1 MRILFTG
8 ASSFTGFWFVQR
20 LAHAGHSVVAPIRR
34 PLEEYQGLRKA
45 RIEKL
50 FSFADLRFG
59 IPYGSK
65 AFQNLIEL
73 EDFDLFCHHAAEVTD
88 YKSPHFDYVA
98 ALKNN
103 VGNLSEI
110 LPACKK
116 VVLTG
121 TVFEQNEGF
130 GTDNLRAVSPY
141 GLSKGLTSD
150 VFQYYCSL
158 HRVPLAKFVIPNP
171 FGPFEEFRF
180 TSFLMQNWMENR
192 SVHVSMPAYVRD
204 NIPVLLLA
212 DAYVGF
218 VESDQM
224 KLNPSGYVGAQGE
237 FTKRFAEN
245 MGRRLNLPCEYTLAN
260 QTEFLEP
267 KERVNTDPIPLEGE
281 EKAWDELAEYYERT
295 FVK

>member
-8 ASSFTGFWFVQR
+8 ASSFTGFWFVQK
-20 LAHAGHSVVAPIRR
+20 LVDNGHLVVAPIRR
-34 PLEEYQGLRKA
+34 PLEDYQGLRKA

-50 FSFADLRFG
+50 LTKADLRFN

-65 AFQNLIEL
+65 SFQNLL
-73 EDFDLFCHHAAEVTD
+73 ETEKFDLFCHHAAEVTD
-88 YKSPHFDYVA
+88 YKSPDFDYIA

-121 TVFEQNEGF
+121 SVFEQNEGK
-130 GTDNLRAVSPY
+130 GSDDLRAVSPY

-150 VFQYYCSL
+150 VFQYFCSV
-158 HRVPLAKFVIPNP
+158 HRIPFSKFVIPNP

-180 TSFLMQNWMENR
+180 TSFLMQNWMEKK
-192 SVHVSMPAYVRD
+192 SVHVSQPAYVRD
-204 NIPVLLLA
+204 NVPVSLLA

-218 VESDQM
+218 IESNQE
-224 KLNPSGYVGAQGE
+224 KLNPSCYVGSQGA
-237 FTKRFAEN
+237 FTKLFAEN
-245 MGRRLNLPCEYTLAN
+245 IGKRLNLPCEYTLAN

-267 KERVNTDPIPLEGE
+267 KERVNTDPIDLKNE
-281 EKAWDELAEYYERT
+281 EKAWDELAEYYERV